1 MKYSE
6 SEHLKTLRD
15 LQAEM
20 RENYEA
26 KYLDLAAKHRQN
38 HPPEDVAVF
47 DKDILEP
54 LDLIAN
60 TDAVLDC
67 FDTLS
72 QYVDFLWYDDE
83 TEQYKSIRDSNII
96 LSEYFSAGSDTVYL
110 SAQQI
115 SRFEQIIDNVL
126 NRYGVELVA
135 AIEVDRDV
143 R

>member
-60 TDAVLDC
+60 TDAAHVDRLITKAVQNIEFTIEYLEDDILPEVSDTDIVSSAI
-67 FDTLS
+67 DTLTS
-72 QYVDFLWYDDE
+72 F
-83 TEQYKSIRDSNII
+83 RDN
-96 LSEYFSAGSDTVYL
+96 LEASEDRIDAMWTV
-110 SAQQI
+110 Q
-115 SRFEQIIDNVL
+115 
-126 NRYGVELVA
+126 
-135 AIEVDRDV
+135 
-143 R
+143 